1 MLHQLIFK
9 SLNGLFGITRD
20 KSNALLVLLASILLT
35 ACGGSEVK
43 KEVLPEPGPDS
54 INPTIFNPLAVNKCN
69 YTKSV
74 GLDNTILFEIEGSES
89 LMKPVVTILG
99 ERANVVGN
107 WTGAV
112 DVNGSAKKWKAEFP
126 VLGPETVDAN
136 LKLFI
141 SEFSNFLYEDIQK
154 GIEKISYSV
163 SFQDLA
169 EEIGNDLPE
178 GDAASLLASAITA
191 EYGVVITDE
200 QQVDSSFNYDRLF
213 ELVLAE
219 EIFFSKFVPGVKTVN
234 TELKEFIASY
244 SDSVNVD
251 DISESTSFAEFGDC
265 YLADALENEYVSLK
279 IPDDKVQDVK
289 FDYSNVYLRVL
300 QTKLEVREFNDY
312 QTVAE
317 LQEEVKGFVAS
328 FTDTPA
334 SDIQLFTTFSELGG
348 ADLAA
353 ALVAEYN
360 IEISPDDQLD
370 PAFNYG
376 SLFERVLAAE
386 LPSVN
391 KLKQVLAPFNEGV
404 VEDNGGNVLDI
415 PLAFLSLGTPSNDN
429 KQTDEVIKA
438 ITTAFD
444 IKTTQE
450 NIVEIVSADV
460 PQYAWLDKIQSLEIP
475 VTISYVDTSGMVG
488 EDVTLTSTDA
498 LRYCDDGVCQC
509 FPEDI
514 SGQWRLR
521 PKAGSMGVGRAEGN
535 IGDWSATDFV
545 WGTQRACLWDDDY
558 IFVAD
563 STNPQAGEFYQDMG
577 DSTWMEA
584 WQPPNIGV
592 EECGT
597 PYSPFDGSV
606 PDMRYAWDVEA
617 GTLTLKG
624 LNKYGDTTGAYI
636 GLPRVVNDIENK
648 GTPSFEDVV
657 YTIETASD
665 ELITLNIKSGGPSPW
680 WHFELQK
687 NR

>member
-1 MLHQLIFK
+1 MLHQLSFK
-9 SLNGLFGITRD
+9 SVNGLFGITRD
-20 KSNALLVLLASILLT
+20 KSNALLILLASILLT

-43 KEVLPEPGPDS
+43 KELLPEPGPDGK
-54 INPTIFNPLAVNKCN
+54 NPTILNSLVVNKCN

-112 DVNGSAKKWKAEFP
+112 DVNGSAKKWRAEFP
-126 VLGPETVDAN
+126 VLGTETVDDN
-136 LKLFI
+136 LKLFLA
-141 SEFSNFLYEDIQK
+141 SFSNFKYEDIQK
-154 GIEKISYSV
+154 GIEKISHSV

-178 GDAASLLASAITA
+178 GDATSLLASAITS

-200 QQVDSSFNYDRLF
+200 QQQDSSFSYDRLF

-234 TELKEFIASY
+234 AELKEFIASY
-244 SDSVNVD
+244 SDSVNVE
-251 DISESTSFAEFGDC
+251 DISDSTSFAEFGDC
-265 YLADALENEYVSLK
+265 YLADALEGKYDSLE

-289 FDYSNVYLRVL
+289 FDYSQVYFRVL
-300 QTKLEVREFNDY
+300 QTKLNERKDFNNY
-312 QTVAE
+312 PTVAE

-328 FTDTPA
+328 FAGTPA
-334 SDIQLFTTFSELGG
+334 SDIELFTTFSELGG

-353 ALVAEYN
+353 ALAAEYN
-360 IEISPDDQLD
+360 IEISQEDQLD
-370 PAFNYG
+370 PMFSYG

-386 LPSVN
+386 LPSVI
-391 KLKQVLAPFNEGV
+391 KLKQVLAPYNKGII
-404 VEDNGGNVLDI
+404 EDNGGDVLDI
-415 PLAFLSLGTPSNDN
+415 PLAFLSLGTPSEDN
-429 KQTDEVIKA
+429 KQTEEVIKE

-450 NIVEIVSADV
+450 NIDEIVSADV

-475 VTISYVDTSGMVG
+475 VTITYADTSGMVG
-488 EDVTLTSTDA
+488 NDVTLTSTDA

-514 SGQWRLR
+514 SGQWQLR

-545 WGTQRACLWDDDY
+545 WGHTACL
-558 IFVAD
+558 FV
-563 STNPQAGEFYQDMG
+563 G
-577 DSTWMEA
+577 
-584 WQPPNIGV
+584 
-592 EECGT
+592 
-597 PYSPFDGSV
+597 
-606 PDMRYAWDVEA
+606 
-617 GTLTLKG
+617 
-624 LNKYGDTTGAYI
+624 
-636 GLPRVVNDIENK
+636 
-648 GTPSFEDVV
+648 
-657 YTIETASD
+657 
-665 ELITLNIKSGGPSPW
+665 
-680 WHFELQK
+680 
-687 NR
+687 